1 MHSLT
6 SFNDR
11 RKNKPSNPGIV
22 SENHGISLVDR
33 VAAKTP
39 FGNAAE
45 RVDRARA
52 QNRDKNNS
60 IIAED
65 KAAAKNPRPGKPAR
79 I

>member
-1 MHSLT
+1 MHSLK

-11 RKNKPSNPGIV
+11 RKSKPSNTGVV

-45 RVDRARA
+45 RVESHRSR
-52 QNRDKNNS
+52 NRENNNR